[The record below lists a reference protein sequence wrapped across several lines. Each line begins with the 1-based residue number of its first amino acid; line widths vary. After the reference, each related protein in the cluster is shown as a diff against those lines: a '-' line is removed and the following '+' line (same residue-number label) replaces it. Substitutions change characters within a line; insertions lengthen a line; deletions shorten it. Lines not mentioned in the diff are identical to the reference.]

1 MAAGPSGRLPL
12 IIDEDP
18 STPLIEGPCDEREGI
33 SGTDTVVGDGL
44 IGAVTNGHYAGLQ
57 SAVCIPNFLQ
67 QLAEYGFDVPFSF
80 LVAIGFYFGVV
91 NPILEEWFWRVFL
104 YRELGQ
110 RHPKRLALKAKLA
123 AIPPKMVSIQINN
136 NKYEEP
142 ANQTILQVAHKH
154 GVRIPHNCRAGICW
168 ACEANVNG
176 KPTQTCYTPIQDGM
190 YVVEKAREMMHWR
203 QHTGDE

>member
-1 MAAGPSGRLPL
+1 MSSSETAMRLRIAL
-12 IIDEDP
+12 
-18 STPLIEGPCDEREGI
+18 LK
-33 SGTDTVVGDGL
+33 
-44 IGAVTNGHYAGLQ
+44 
-57 SAVCIPNFLQ
+57 
-67 QLAEYGFDVPFSF
+67 
-80 LVAIGFYFGVV
+80 
-91 NPILEEWFWRVFL
+91 
-104 YRELGQ
+104 
-110 RHPKRLALKAKLA
+110 HPKRLALKAKLA
-123 AIPPKMVSIQINN
+123 ATPPKMVSIQINN

-176 KPTQTCYTPIQDGM
+176 KPTQTCYTPIEDGM